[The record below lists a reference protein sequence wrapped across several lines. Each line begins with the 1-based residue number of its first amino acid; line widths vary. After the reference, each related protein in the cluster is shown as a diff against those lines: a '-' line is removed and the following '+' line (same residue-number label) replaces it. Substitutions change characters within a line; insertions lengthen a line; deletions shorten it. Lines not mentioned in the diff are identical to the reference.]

1 MVEGKMYAAELERMR
16 TAAARVEQN
25 KAVVKRYW
33 EGKWNKRQPS
43 ILDELQTPDVV
54 YRSPTLKMN
63 GIEEYRRVYGSYLTA
78 FQDTEIVIED
88 MIAEGD
94 KVVTRIRLSGV
105 HRGELEGIPPTG
117 KRFSVI
123 AYTVFRLVDGR
134 IAEEWELL
142 DEQTLMRELE
152 AIK

>member
-1 MVEGKMYAAELERMR
+1 MVEGKMYAAEIERMK
-16 TAAARVEQN
+16 TATARVEQN

-33 EGKWNKRQPS
+33 DGKWNKRQPS
-43 ILDELQTPDVV
+43 ILDELQTLDVV

-63 GIEEYRRVYGSYLTA
+63 GIEEYRQVYGSYLTA

-123 AYTVFRLVDGR
+123 AYTVFRLVYGR
-134 IAEEWELL
+134 IAEEWELF
-142 DEQTLMRELE
+142 DELTLMRELE